1 MALLRPAIPGKSVTV
16 PPVQP
21 LAQPVAL
28 ALLALLVVACQSRV
42 PDATPPRFELASAP
56 EEAFTLGTGAATLV
70 PTGTVVDQRVQALA
84 SELSALRNAVVANA
98 QEARAVRAAIV
109 DLAGRY
115 QSLVGTMTARLQ
127 VGTTPGNP
135 ELIASWNEAQA
146 LLGELDRNVGR
157 LSALS
162 TRVAANASTANFLHS
177 AIRSAY
183 RLSGGVDQDHRNL
196 ALLEDDTNRTIVTI
210 ERLLNEITDDISR
223 QSATVAA
230 ERRTLG
236 SLGLAINSGR
246 MFGAPLSS
254 RIASAAEAAS
264 ARPIPAAAQRR
275 PLVTIRFDRP
285 EVAYRQPLYDAVS
298 AALERNPAVQFE
310 VQGVAPARGEPADQ
324 ARAANEARRQ
334 AEGVLRALVEMGMPS
349 DRLSLSA
356 ATAREAA
363 VTEVRV
369 FVR

>member
-1 MALLRPAIPGKSVTV
+1 MTV
-16 PPVQP
+16 PPVRLP
-21 LAQPVAL
+21 AQPVAL
-28 ALLALLVVACQSRV
+28 ALVALLVIACQSRV
-42 PDATPPRFELASAP
+42 PEGASPRFEL
-56 EEAFTLGTGAATLV
+56 GAASEESSLLGPGPARLV
-70 PTGTVVDQRVQALA
+70 PTGTVVDQRVQGLA
-84 SELSALRNAVVANA
+84 SELSGLRSSVVANA
-98 QEARAVRAAIV
+98 QEFRAVRAAIA
-109 DLAGRY
+109 DITGRY
-115 QSLVGTMTARLQ
+115 QTLVGTMTARLQ

-135 ELIASWNEAQA
+135 ELVAAWNEAQG
-146 LLGELDRNVGR
+146 LLGELDRNLGR

-162 TRVAANASTANFLHS
+162 TRVAANAATANFLHS

-196 ALLEDDTNRTIVTI
+196 DLLEDDLNRTIVTI
-210 ERLLNEITDDISR
+210 ERLLNEITDDVSR

-246 MFGAPLSS
+246 MFGAPLS
-254 RIASAAEAAS
+254 
-264 ARPIPAAAQRR
+264 ARVATGPQAVPPRPVPAAAQRR

-298 AALERNPAVQFE
+298 AALDRNPAVQFE
-310 VQGVAPARGEPADQ
+310 VQGVAPARGEPAEQ

-349 DRLSLSA
+349 ERLSLSA
-356 ATAREAA
+356 ATAREAT

>member
-1 MALLRPAIPGKSVTV
+1 MTV
-16 PPVQP
+16 PPVRLP
-21 LAQPVAL
+21 AQPVAL
-28 ALLALLVVACQSRV
+28 ALVALLGVACQNQV
-42 PDATPPRFELASAP
+42 PDATPQRFELAPAP
-56 EEAFTLGTGAATLV
+56 EDTSLLGAGPARLV
-70 PTGTVVDQRVQALA
+70 PTGTVVDQRVQGLA
-84 SELSALRNAVVANA
+84 SELSALRSSVVANA
-98 QEARAVRAAIV
+98 QEARAVRAAIA

-115 QSLVGTMTARLQ
+115 QTLVGSMTARLQ

-135 ELIASWNEAQA
+135 ELIASWNEAQG

-162 TRVAANASTANFLHS
+162 TRVAANASTANFLQS

-196 ALLEDDTNRTIVTI
+196 DLLEDDTNRTIVTI
-210 ERLLNEITDDISR
+210 ERLLNEITDDVSR

-246 MFGAPLSS
+246 MYGIPLSS
-254 RIASAAEAAS
+254 RIARGPEPVSP
-264 ARPIPAAAQRR
+264 RPIPAAAQRR

-285 EVAYRQPLYDAVS
+285 DVAYRQPLYDAIS

-334 AEGVLRALVEMGMPS
+334 AEAVLRALVEMGMPS